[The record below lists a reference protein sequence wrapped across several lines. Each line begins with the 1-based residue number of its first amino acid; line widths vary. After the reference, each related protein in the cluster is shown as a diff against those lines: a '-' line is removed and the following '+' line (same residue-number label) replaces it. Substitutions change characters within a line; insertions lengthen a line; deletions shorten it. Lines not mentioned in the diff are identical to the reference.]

1 MANKAGGVGINCLA
15 EDVVTAD
22 WQRQMTL
29 VLTPAAWMGKILNH
43 RDLWRWR
50 SWEEMPVKQQHNPEL
65 RFHLNDCGVLIRCP
79 KATSHLQ
86 AKLEGNIAANNRQN
100 NNTSFICQRLLPR
113 VSLM

>member
-29 VLTPAAWMGKILNH
+29 VLTPAAWTGKILNH

-65 RFHLNDCGVLIRCP
+65 RFSPPERLWRFDPMSKGYVSF
-79 KATSHLQ
+79 TSQ
-86 AKLEGNIAANNRQN
+86 TRRKY
-100 NNTSFICQRLLPR
+100 S
-113 VSLM
+113 S